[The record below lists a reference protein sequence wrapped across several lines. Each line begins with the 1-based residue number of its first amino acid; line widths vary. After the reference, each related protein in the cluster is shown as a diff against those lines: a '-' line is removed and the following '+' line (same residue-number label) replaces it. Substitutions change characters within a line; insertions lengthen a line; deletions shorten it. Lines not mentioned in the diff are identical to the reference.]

1 MHDNTQ
7 PLVFDLILSS
17 NNDEKVANF
26 IESDL
31 EVTTEDKINT
41 AKTIGNFIYSY
52 KKKSPEQSNQDWL
65 TQRFLKHA
73 NLWSSQQELVND
85 ANAIVEQVEDFYRS
99 KLQLEAY
106 ESQGGTREA
115 WLANQIE
122 QGAKRNGIENVAQYA
137 QRIDD
142 AINQGNSDM
151 ASLIYCKN
159 GAVNQQYNLDG
170 FIAENHHATSFNIDA
185 KANGSNLRAEVLKP
199 DSGYNKNSVDIVIK
213 DENGKIVRRYQ
224 SKYGKD
230 DKATGKLF
238 EKGDYRGQRKLVPEG
253 HSGGVENSTEFIEAE
268 GIKSRPL
275 TKEEAKEYQRQMQE
289 EQIAREYTW
298 SDANR
303 TTIAKNIGKS
313 AMLSSAMACG
323 FHGGRIVGRR
333 VWNFLTGDT
342 NQSIEEDLAE
352 FVQASLTSGAS
363 AGFTVAVTGGAT
375 VAVKSG
381 WLGTAIKNTPVGRIA
396 SAVTV
401 GIENLKVLN
410 RYANGE
416 MTAGEALDE
425 AGRVTTATIGSIAG
439 GAKGATIG
447 ATLGTVLGPIGTVIG
462 GVAGGVVGSM
472 LGGGVA
478 ETLYSAGKSVVS
490 SAIDTV
496 KSVASSIGSGISSMA
511 STVGGWVNSWF

>member
-1 MHDNTQ
+1 MNDKNQT
-7 PLVFDLILSS
+7 PIFELILNSD
-17 NNDEKVANF
+17 NDEKAANF
-26 IESDL
+26 IEADL
-31 EVTTEDKINT
+31 EISTEDKINT
-41 AKTIGNFIYSY
+41 AKTIGNFIYAY

-73 NLWSSQQELVND
+73 NLWSSQEELVSD
-85 ANAIVEQVEDFYRS
+85 AHAIVEQVEDFYRS
-99 KLQLEAY
+99 KAQIEAY
-106 ESQGGTREA
+106 EAEGGTQEA

-122 QGAKRNGIENVAQYA
+122 QGAKLNGIEDVAQYA

-142 AINQGNSDM
+142 AINQGNNDM

-170 FIAENHHATSFNIDA
+170 FIAENHHVASFNIDA

-199 DSGYNKNSVDIVIK
+199 ESGYNKNSVDIVIK
-213 DENGKIVRRYQ
+213 DEHGKIVRRYQ

-230 DKATGKLF
+230 AKATGKLF

-253 HSGGVENSTEFIEAE
+253 HSAEVGKSTEFIEAE

-275 TKEEAKEYQRQMQE
+275 TKEEAKKYQRQMQE
-289 EQIAREYTW
+289 EQIAREFTW
-298 SDANR
+298 NDANR
-303 TTIAKNIGKS
+303 TVIAKNIGKS
-313 AMLSSAMACG
+313 AVLSSAIACG
-323 FHGGRIVGRR
+323 FHGGRIIGRR
-333 VWNFLTGDT
+333 VWNFITGEA

-352 FVQASLTSGAS
+352 FVRASLTSGAS

-381 WLGTAIKNTPVGRIA
+381 WLGSALKNTPVGRIA

-416 MTAGEALDE
+416 LTAGEALDE
-425 AGRVTTATIGSIAG
+425 AGRITTATIGSIAG
-439 GAKGATIG
+439 GAKGASIG
-447 ATLGTVLGPIGTVIG
+447 ATLGTVLGPIGTVVG

-472 LGGGVA
+472 LGGGIADKV
-478 ETLYSAGKSVVS
+478 YSAGKSVVS
-490 SAIDTV
+490 STINTV
-496 KSVASSIGSGISSMA
+496 KSVASSIGSGVSSMA
-511 STVGGWVNSWF
+511 SSIGGWVSSWF